1 MEDDE
6 IDYEEEYDE
15 QEMNSENIGF
25 DNESNKKEIIE
36 YEIIK
41 NSEVIKKRDLIIHNF
56 MECSCLNYDEAEL
69 VLMNF
74 NWNYDNLVDKWFDET
89 DKIKIDSHIEQ
100 SPESIKPSQ
109 IFSQKIIFQK
119 MYVLFVSVK
128 QKKTIL

>member
-25 DNESNKKEIIE
+25 DNELNKKEIIE
-36 YEIIK
+36 YEVIK
-41 NSEVIKKRDLIIHNF
+41 NSEVIKKRDLIFHNF

-89 DKIKIDSHIEQ
+89 NKIKIDS
-100 SPESIKPSQ
+100 
-109 IFSQKIIFQK
+109 
-119 MYVLFVSVK
+119 
-128 QKKTIL
+128 ILSNPPNQ